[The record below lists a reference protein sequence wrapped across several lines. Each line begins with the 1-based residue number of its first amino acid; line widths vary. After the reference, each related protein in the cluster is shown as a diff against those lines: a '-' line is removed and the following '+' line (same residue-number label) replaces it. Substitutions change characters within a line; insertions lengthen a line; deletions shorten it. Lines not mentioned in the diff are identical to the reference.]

1 MSMGVPQGPLT
12 RYARITVL
20 SAELLMK
27 VARATAKPK
36 TAPARGEAP
45 RPSNLWGGFSPEWG
59 AKLGFPG
66 SRNDLG
72 LPALISSG
80 PNAKVGERRMFL
92 SIISWRVGF
101 PASSAKAGSFPWVA
115 HTSRSG
121 SRPCSKRAG
130 LIAFSASTRD
140 GAGNSAFSSFVHIS
154 VPDGCL

>member
-1 MSMGVPQGPLT
+1 MGVPQGPQI
-12 RYARITVL
+12 RYARITVV

-27 VARATAKPK
+27 VARATGKAK
-36 TAPARGEAP
+36 TAPTWGAP

-101 PASSAKAGSFPWVA
+101 PASSAKAGSLPRVA

-130 LIAFSASTRD
+130 LIAFSASIRD
-140 GAGNSAFSSFVHIS
+140 GAGNSAVSSFVHTS
-154 VPDGCL
+154 VPDGWL